1 MSTQRLDPERD
12 RILLQRKVLTPEI
25 LDILQTYHPPFD
37 WAYILYLEIGNG
49 IRDGNVRWDVDKK
62 CWIRWDGT
70 NWVEERDTYVFRVT
84 AILISKAQEE
94 TEGYKIQMRLLRA
107 GRAYNI
113 QRAVRMF
120 KLLVDINDEDEVIQ
134 KEMREW
140 LK

>member
-1 MSTQRLDPERD
+1 MTQTIDPERD

-25 LDILQTYHPPFD
+25 VDILQTYHAPFD

-62 CWIRWDGT
+62 RWIRWDGT
-70 NWVEERDTYVFRVT
+70 NWVKERDTYVFRVT
-84 AILISKAQEE
+84 AILISKAQGEIE
-94 TEGYKIQMRLLRA
+94 DYKIQTRLRRA
-107 GRAYNI
+107 VRVDNI

-134 KEMREW
+134 KEMRGG
-140 LK
+140 